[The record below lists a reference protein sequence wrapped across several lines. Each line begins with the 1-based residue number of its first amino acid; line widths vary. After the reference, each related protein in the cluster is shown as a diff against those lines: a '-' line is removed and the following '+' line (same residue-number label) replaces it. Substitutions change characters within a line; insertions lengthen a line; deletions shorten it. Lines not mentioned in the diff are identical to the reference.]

1 MNNVYLI
8 IGLVAAMVLLIG
20 TFVFTTAKK
29 QREIRKKVPG
39 YPAGYWQGR
48 GMGIGIALGCGI
60 GVAMHNIAIGAGVG
74 VALGAALGA
83 AGEKKHK
90 DEIRPLTE
98 EERTLRKQKVM
109 FGLAIMMV
117 GFLAAVLLYF
127 RSN

>member
-1 MNNVYLI
+1 MNNMYLV

-39 YPAGYWQGR
+39 YPAGYWRER
-48 GMGIGIALGCGI
+48 GMAIGIALGCGV
-60 GVAMHNIAIGAGVG
+60 GVAMHNIALGVGIG
-74 VALGAALGA
+74 VALGAGIGA
-83 AGEKKHK
+83 ASEKKHK

-98 EERTLRKQKVM
+98 EERALRKQKMM
-109 FGLAIMMV
+109 FALATIVVGLLV
-117 GFLAAVLLYF
+117 FVLLYF